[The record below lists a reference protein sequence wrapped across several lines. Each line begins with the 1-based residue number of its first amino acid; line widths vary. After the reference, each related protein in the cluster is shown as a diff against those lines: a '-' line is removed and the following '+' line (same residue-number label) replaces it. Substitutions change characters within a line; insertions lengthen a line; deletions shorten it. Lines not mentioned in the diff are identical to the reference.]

1 MTQEQRF
8 DLGLVDAIEAETFGE
23 PGQRTFNVSVRS
35 ARGEAKVWMEKE
47 QLLQLS
53 VAIRRLAAAAESPG
67 SPEGYVPEYAH
78 AGDPVAVDF
87 KIGDM
92 RLRYDEATDV
102 FTLEATDSRR
112 DDDEGEDQGAVEE
125 PTTVQFAFRRAAAE
139 ELAETATRIVSAG
152 RPLCPFC
159 HGPMDAAGHIC
170 PRSNGHHRVGAA
182 PE

>member
-1 MTQEQRF
+1 MWDFGRAES
-8 DLGLVDAIEAETFGE
+8 LEPEAIGE
-23 PGQRTFNVSVRS
+23 PGQRRFRLRVRS
-35 ARGEAKVWMEKE
+35 GGEAASLWMEKE

-112 DDDEGEDQGAVEE
+112 DDDEGEDEGAEE

-152 RPLCPFC
+152 RPLCLFC